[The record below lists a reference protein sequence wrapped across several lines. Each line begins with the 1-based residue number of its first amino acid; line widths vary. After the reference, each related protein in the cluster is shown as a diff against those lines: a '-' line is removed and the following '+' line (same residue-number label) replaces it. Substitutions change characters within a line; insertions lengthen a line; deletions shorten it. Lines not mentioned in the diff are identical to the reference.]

1 MVLTKKEILD
11 GTNNIQEVKIE
22 SLGDTVYLRPLSES
36 ELMEVDMV
44 EAQGLGVFETTQQ
57 GKRDALNKGKLNL
70 AKATQASS
78 EAKLKKIE
86 LSINNNKNQD
96 SWTVDEIGQLSR
108 KTVDEL
114 ILKINEI
121 SGVNITNGDVD
132 KFPEN

>member
-57 GKRDALNKGKLNL
+57 GKRDALNKGELNL

-86 LSINNNKNQD
+86 LSINNNKNPD

-114 ILKINEI
+114 ILKIDEI

>member
-86 LSINNNKNQD
+86 LSINNNKNPD

-114 ILKINEI
+114 ILKIDEI